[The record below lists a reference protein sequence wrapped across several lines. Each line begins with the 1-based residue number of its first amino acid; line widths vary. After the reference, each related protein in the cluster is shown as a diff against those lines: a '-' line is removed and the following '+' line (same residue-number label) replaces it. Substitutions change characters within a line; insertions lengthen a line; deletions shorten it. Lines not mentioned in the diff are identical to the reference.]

1 MDLAKKIGS
10 CKIVYIFILVFT
22 HDLVE
27 FEKFNKTVDCILFHD
42 RFLAL
47 YIFQIFHFGV
57 NNVISISACMFL
69 WKYCENIMKTR
80 MNRISF
86 LSSVIALIDAKRRQS
101 GSNRQSRNSRL
112 GRSGTSKTEDT
123 SDSQVRTA
131 ILLGTVFG
139 ASSWKSRSNYKNKG
153 ERRFEF

>member
-1 MDLAKKIGS
+1 M
-10 CKIVYIFILVFT
+10 
-22 HDLVE
+22 
-27 FEKFNKTVDCILFHD
+27 DCILFHD

-69 WKYCENIMKTR
+69 WKYCEHIMKKR
-80 MNRISF
+80 LNRISF
-86 LSSVIALIDAKRRQS
+86 LSSVIALIDAKRTRS
-101 GSNRQSRNSRL
+101 GSNRQSRNSRW

-139 ASSWKSRSNYKNKG
+139 ASSWKSRSNYKDKG

>member
-1 MDLAKKIGS
+1 M
-10 CKIVYIFILVFT
+10 IVFLLYIFFKYFILVLIT
-22 HDLVE
+22 SSALVRAW
-27 FEKFNKTVDCILFHD
+27 FCGNTV
-42 RFLAL
+42 L
-47 YIFQIFHFGV
+47 YH
-57 NNVISISACMFL
+57 
-69 WKYCENIMKTR
+69 NIMKTR

-139 ASSWKSRSNYKNKG
+139 ASSWKSRSNYKDKG